1 MRCEIHGYL
10 DLWFNDFDL
19 ETIFILA
26 IQIHTFLIQV
36 NVVFQIFKGLSQENR
51 QKVTIVAGDIQLP
64 DLGLTNFD
72 RRNLADT
79 VDIVF
84 HVAATIK

>member
-1 MRCEIHGYL
+1 MC
-10 DLWFNDFDL
+10 
-19 ETIFILA
+19 
-26 IQIHTFLIQV
+26 
-36 NVVFQIFKGLSQENR
+36 FQIFKGLLQENR

>member
-1 MRCEIHGYL
+1 M
-10 DLWFNDFDL
+10 
-19 ETIFILA
+19 
-26 IQIHTFLIQV
+26 

>member
-1 MRCEIHGYL
+1 M
-10 DLWFNDFDL
+10 
-19 ETIFILA
+19 
-26 IQIHTFLIQV
+26 IQV
-36 NVVFQIFKGLSQENR
+36 NVVLQIFKGLSQENR

-72 RRNLADT
+72 RRNLVDT